1 MSDFNFA
8 VPFWVLFVMACGS
21 LMMALVFYSKSRV
34 LKKLSGK
41 LSVNVFNK
49 TFNVYDL
56 YERRGTLNSLISLTP
71 ILVLFLS
78 LSVAFVALN
87 IVMSGLFFGL
97 VVFLLCLSPMMIIE
111 AHETFTTA
119 NLFIKSV
126 KNRANFGKGD
136 LEVLLLVN
144 LATPRLSAYY
154 VFLAGVFFAFAMG
167 LPYIV
172 PPALLYFAQLI
183 YMPMQSASFI
193 GVATPYLTVF
203 WFTALFMTAFFAGGR
218 LKSMIFGFPSAVPL
232 TSLEEQFEA
241 VKIMAHWA
249 EAPPFEWSHR
259 TIEEDPAVLE
269 RKMRELRREED

>member
-1 MSDFNFA
+1 MSDFNFT
-8 VPFWVLFVMACGS
+8 VPFWVLFMMACGS
-21 LMMALVFYSKSRV
+21 LTMALVFYSKSRV
-34 LKKLSGK
+34 LKKLSK
-41 LSVNVFNK
+41 NLSINVFNK

-56 YERRGTLNSLISLTP
+56 YERRGTLSSLVSLMP

-78 LSVAFVALN
+78 FSVAFVFLK
-87 IVMSGLFFGL
+87 IVASGLFFG
-97 VVFLLCLSPMMIIE
+97 VFVFLLCLYPMMLIE

-126 KNRANFGKGD
+126 KNRASFGKGD
-136 LEVLLLVN
+136 LEVLFLVN
-144 LATPRLSAYY
+144 LATPRLSIYY
-154 VFLAGVFFAFAMG
+154 VFLAGVFCGLAIG

-172 PPALLYFAQLI
+172 PPALLYFAQLFTL
-183 YMPMQSASFI
+183 PMQSASYI
-193 GVATPYLTVF
+193 GAAAPYLTVF

-249 EAPPFEWSHR
+249 EAPPYEWSHR
-259 TIEEDPAVLE
+259 TIEEDPVILE
-269 RKMRELRREED
+269 RKMRELRREKE